1 MPGINDLK
9 EERFILAHGFRR
21 ACGAEKFT
29 SWWPGSRERGYRKG
43 AG

>member
-21 ACGAEKFT
+21 A
-29 SWWPGSRERGYRKG
+29 WWSREVHIMVARK
-43 AG
+43 